1 MILNTRKK
9 NNSFCG
15 AFQWL
20 FDVTIWQAFY
30 YLYNNAKTL
39 QRAQCSNRLPE
50 MHSDTQQSFDCVTND
65 RKTSKFVIL
74 HCSKLVT

>member
-50 MHSDTQQSFDCVTND
+50 MHSDTQQ
-65 RKTSKFVIL
+65 
-74 HCSKLVT
+74 